1 MKFILFQYTNGEQG
15 GLMMGSKVQY
25 AVIGLGRFGG
35 AVTRELFNMGREVLA
50 IDANEDLV
58 REYSA
63 YSTHAMIANTTDE
76 ATIKALGIKN
86 FNYVIV
92 AIGDDIQAS
101 ILTTLILK
109 EIGVENVWVKAQN
122 EYHHKVLEKIGADRI
137 IHPEKDMGTRIAQHL
152 VSQHVIDYISLTEE
166 HSMMEIKAT
175 DKLAGK
181 TLVEVNIRQRYSCT
195 VVAIWRNDELIMTPL
210 PGEVIQEG
218 DILMMIGKKSDLAK
232 FSEKEL

>member
-1 MKFILFQYTNGEQG
+1 
-15 GLMMGSKVQY
+15 MMGSKVQY

-35 AVTRELFNMGREVLA
+35 AVTRELFNMGHEVLA
-50 IDANEDLV
+50 IDINEDLV
-58 REYSA
+58 REYSSC
-63 YSTHAMIANTTDE
+63 STHAMIANTTDE
-76 ATIKALGIKN
+76 ATMKALGIKN

-137 IHPEKDMGTRIAQHL
+137 IHPEKDMGVRIAQHL
-152 VSQHVIDYISLTEE
+152 ISQHIIDYIALSEE
-166 HSMMEIKAT
+166 HSMMEIMAT

-181 TLVEVNIRQRYSCT
+181 TLVEVNIRQRYRCT
-195 VVAIWRNDELIMTPL
+195 VVAIWRNSDLIMTPL
-210 PGEVIQEG
+210 PDEVIQKG
-218 DILMMIGKKSDLAK
+218 DVLMMIGKKSALTK
-232 FSEKEL
+232 FSEIEL

>member
-1 MKFILFQYTNGEQG
+1 M
-15 GLMMGSKVQY
+15 
-25 AVIGLGRFGG
+25 
-35 AVTRELFNMGREVLA
+35 
-50 IDANEDLV
+50 
-58 REYSA
+58 
-63 YSTHAMIANTTDE
+63 
-76 ATIKALGIKN
+76 
-86 FNYVIV
+86 
-92 AIGDDIQAS
+92 
-101 ILTTLILK
+101 
-109 EIGVENVWVKAQN
+109 
-122 EYHHKVLEKIGADRI
+122 LEKIGADRI

-175 DKLAGK
+175 DKLSGK

-218 DILMMIGKKSDLAK
+218 DILMMIGKKSDLTK